1 METLTL
7 KRLNDHLWQA
17 ADILRGSIDSSD
29 YKNYIFGFLF
39 LKRLSDRFEEEAEAL
54 VAAGTPAEVAWSDPD
69 EHPFFVP
76 EQARWPAI
84 KKLSTNIGE
93 ALDKAAEKLEEA
105 NPSIAGVLVNIDFN
119 SDARLG
125 DPRNRDNVLARLVD
139 HFSRIDLRN
148 AAFPPD
154 EPDILGRAYE
164 FLIDRFADDAGKKG
178 GEFYTPHTVVRL
190 LVELLD
196 PRPGMRICDPTCG
209 SAGMLIQSAQYVA
222 AQEGRRLGADA
233 RPLNLTLQGQEKN
246 LGTWAIAKMNLLLH
260 GIIDARIAKGD
271 TIRNPALLDRDGG
284 LELYDRVIANPPFS
298 LDRWGAEEAG
308 KDKFRRFAYG
318 IPPKNQGDLAFVQH
332 MLATLKPDGR
342 CGVVMPMGVLF
353 RGAGDGKIRQGFLKD
368 DLLEAVIGLPEN
380 LFAGT
385 GIPAAILLFNR
396 AKPAERRR
404 RILFVHAAQEFES
417 RPRKNVLAPA
427 NIARIVAA
435 CRAWREEER
444 FSRVVTL
451 EEVAEN
457 DGNLSI
463 SRYVDTLE
471 LEAPVDVGAALA
483 RLREA
488 EARRNAAEARMD
500 ALLKEIGFGR

>member
-54 VAAGTPAEVAWSDPD
+54 VADGMAADVAWGDPD

-76 EQARWPAI
+76 KGARWPSI

-93 ALDKAAEKLEEA
+93 ALDKAAETLEEA
-105 NPSIAGVLVNIDFN
+105 NPSIAGVLINIEFN

-139 HFSRIDLRN
+139 HFSRINLRN
-148 AAFPPD
+148 AAFPRD

-190 LVELLD
+190 LVELLG

-222 AQEGRRLGADA
+222 EQEGRRLGADA
-233 RPLNLTLQGQEKN
+233 RPLNLTLHGQEKN

-260 GIIDARIAKGD
+260 GIIDARITKGD

-298 LDRWGAEEAG
+298 LDKWGAEDAE
-308 KDKFRRFAYG
+308 KDRFRRFGYG

-353 RGAGDGKIRQGFLKD
+353 RGAGDGKIRQGFLGD
-368 DLLEAVIGLPEN
+368 DLLEAVVGLPEN

-385 GIPAAILLFNR
+385 GIPAAVLLFNR
-396 AKPAERRR
+396 AKPDERRR
-404 RILFVHAAQEFES
+404 RILFVHAAREFES

-435 CRAWREEER
+435 CRDWREEER

-457 DGNLSI
+457 DGNLNI

-471 LEAPVDVGAALA
+471 PEEPVDVGAALA
-483 RLREA
+483 RLRDA

-500 ALLKEIGFGR
+500 ALLEEIGYGG